1 MSYARRIIRGVACLG
16 WLLAPGALSAQT
28 ATWEGFVEGWRRTP
42 RPPLSLLASKGLLTA
57 GYRASDDQL
66 VRLVATYD
74 LALEDLEGP
83 HLRQVEAARGW
94 DQWPHWILLDQEGKV
109 LDEGRVLPSG
119 AALRDH
125 LAATG
130 GTPAWEALNR
140 FLEQHPDHGE
150 ALQQRIR
157 FACQMAR
164 LRLRALRE
172 RGLAEG
178 VQVVVAGSRW
188 PIIVPPKAKDPA
200 AAAGLAR
207 EVGESLRMLNRLPD
221 AWRGDWMWLRLWLD
235 LQGSIDPDSFRS
247 ELSVFQDGIFEAWR
261 QSPHAGSTFPFSDGA
276 GSLSLAEIWMACES
290 LRDARSSYSGAFGLT
305 PMPGRIWPS
314 TDLLNTTSAGA
325 LQRGQ
330 ATELLARL
338 DGLEAEPPQGTHRGE
353 RVAFRWVTCHWRT
366 VALAQLG
373 RWPEAASTAQ
383 ELRRW
388 AGTSWGEVAGVL
400 RYYFGPPPGDRP
412 TEPVKPGV
420 APQSFLDLLAL
431 PPLEPPPAPAPKPL
445 RFLIWGR
452 PAWAEGW
459 KALRQMPP
467 LGDWATDELRDE
479 VPAEADE
486 AYLQRLGLPA
496 AGWAVF
502 RGTTELLVR
511 GDGPP
516 DPRTLALKLG
526 AVAPSRLQVLDAF
539 LRQHPDH
546 LDARRERFALLRPR
560 MPQPEFE
567 ERLME
572 DAALA
577 GIPLDFGPEASWIR
591 NVEGWRSRARRVLP
605 EVEAALHRWPGNA
618 ALWRQW
624 VGWSAFL
631 SPRPSA
637 LAMAEDLSIFG
648 NRSEWKAGQPVAA
661 HKAIAAEFLRSRRY
675 EDMADWFLE
684 AWEGVLARTLH
695 SRTNPPPEAR
705 PQDAVI
711 YESLGAALKPLGRTA
726 GLRAID
732 QAWAKVRKKLEE
744 KNP

>member
-1 MSYARRIIRGVACLG
+1 MSYSRRIFRGAVGLG
-16 WLLAPGALSAQT
+16 WALAVATLSAQPD
-28 ATWEGFVEGWRRTP
+28 AWSDFVEAWRRTP
-42 RPPLSLLASKGLLTA
+42 RAPLNLLSSKELLTA
-57 GYRASDDQL
+57 VYRASDDQL
-66 VRLVATYD
+66 IRLSATND
-74 LALEDLEGP
+74 MALEGLEGP
-83 HLRQVEAARGW
+83 HLSQLRAARGW
-94 DQWPHWILLDQEGKV
+94 DLGPHWVLLDREGKV
-109 LDEGRVLPSG
+109 LDEGLVLPNG
-119 AALRDH
+119 TELRDH

-130 GTPAWEALNR
+130 RTPAWESLDR
-140 FLEQHPDHGE
+140 FLQQHPDHGE
-150 ALQQRIR
+150 ALQQRIY
-157 FACQMAR
+157 FASRMAGF
-164 LRLRALRE
+164 RLRALRE

-178 VQVVVAGSRW
+178 LQVVADSRW
-188 PIIVPPKAKDPA
+188 PVIVPPRAKDPA
-200 AAAGLAR
+200 SAAGVAR

-221 AWRGDWMWLRLWLD
+221 AWRGDWMWLRVWLD
-235 LQGSIDPDSFRS
+235 LQGPIDPDSIRS
-247 ELSVFQDGIFEAWR
+247 ELGVFQDGLFEAWR
-261 QSPHAGSTFPFSDGA
+261 RGPHAGSVFPFREGA
-276 GSLSLAEIWMACES
+276 GSLSLAESWMSCEN
-290 LRDARSSYSGAFGLT
+290 LRDVRSSYSEAFGLIPT
-305 PMPGRIWPS
+305 PGRLWPS
-314 TDLLNTTSAGA
+314 TELLRSISAGT
-325 LQRGQ
+325 LQKGQ
-330 ATELLARL
+330 ARELLVSL
-338 DGLEAEPPQGTHRGE
+338 DGLEAEPPQGTNWE
-353 RVAFRWVTCHWRT
+353 EWVTFRQAACFGRT
-366 VALAQLG
+366 AAQAQLG
-373 RWPEAASTAQ
+373 RWPEAAAAAQ

-388 AGTSWGEVAGVL
+388 AGPSWGNVGRTL
-400 RYYFGPPPGDRP
+400 GHYFGPRAGDRP
-412 TEPVKPGV
+412 AEPAKSEG

-591 NVEGWRSRARRVLP
+591 NVEGWRSRVRRVLP

-648 NRSEWKAGQPVAA
+648 NRSEWKAGLPVAA
-661 HKAIAAEFLRSRRY
+661 HEAIAAEFLRSRRY

-684 AWEGVLARTLH
+684 AWKGVLARTLH

-711 YESLGAALKPLGRTA
+711 YESLGAALKPLGRA
-726 GLRAID
+726 ADLRAID
-732 QAWAKVRKKLEE
+732 QAWAKVRKKPEE